1 MLGNTKYALDT
12 LKAIGVSDCQ
22 WNRAASFIRTP
33 PPRQFVFRGVDVW
46 LLSSSLSGKSQK
58 AVPLQETG
66 RSYRKNFSPEERM
79 LPGPS

>member
-1 MLGNTKYALDT
+1 MMLGNTKYALDT
-12 LKAIGVSDCQ
+12 LKAVEWIV
-22 WNRAASFIRTP
+22 RAASFRNLRP
-33 PPRQFVFRGVDVW
+33 ARQFVFRGVDVW